1 METTSTLPA
10 ISTLQTPHRSLSLGE
25 AALRYILRDR
35 LTLFALGVLIFLTLF
50 CLFGPP
56 IVENMTGFDPNRT
69 NVLDRYLTPGEKGH
83 LLGTDQLGRDQF
95 IRLLHGGR
103 ISLFI
108 AYSASIMSIVI
119 GVVLGIIAGFNGG
132 VVDDIITWFINTL
145 SSIPSIFLLI
155 LFSTVFSPS
164 PTTLVMLLALLGWVS
179 TCRLTRGEVFT
190 LKEREYI
197 LAARALG
204 ASTPRIMFSH
214 ILPNL
219 LSQIIVAL
227 TIDAGVLI
235 LIESGLS
242 FLGLGVQQ
250 PTASWG
256 NMLTAA
262 RTYFATGVHLV
273 IWPGIM
279 ITFTVLCFY
288 IVGDGLRDA
297 FDPRMSRR

>member
-1 METTSTLPA
+1 M
-10 ISTLQTPHRSLSLGE
+10 SLGQ
-25 AALRYILRDR
+25 AALRYLLRDR
-35 LTLFALGVLIFLTLF
+35 LTMVALSILLFLTVL
-50 CLFGPP
+50 CLLAPP
-56 IVENMTGFDPNRT
+56 VIENITQIDPNRT

-83 LLGTDQLGRDQF
+83 ILGTDQLGRDQF
-95 IRLLHGGR
+95 MRLLYGGR
-103 ISLFI
+103 VSLSI
-108 AYSASIMSIVI
+108 AYTASLMSISI
-119 GVVLGIIAGFNGG
+119 GVVLGIIAGYNGG
-132 VVDDIITWFINTL
+132 RIDDFISWFINTL
-145 SSIPSIFLLI
+145 SSIPTIFLLI
-155 LFSTVFSPS
+155 LTSTIFSPS
-164 PTTLVMLLALLGWVS
+164 PTVLIILLGLLGWIS
-179 TCRLTRGEVFT
+179 TCRLTRGEVFS

-204 ASTPRIMFSH
+204 ASGFRIMLVH

-235 LIESGLS
+235 LVESGLS

-250 PTASWG
+250 PDASWG
-256 NMLTAA
+256 NMLTAS
-262 RTYFATGVHLV
+262 RSYFATGVHLV

-279 ITFTVLCFY
+279 ITTTVLCFY